1 MIVLFIFVVF
11 YFDLNV
17 LCMWFFNQL
26 GSWALEMSILNGYFD
41 PVVRAQPS
49 FFTVVVVLL

>member
-1 MIVLFIFVVF
+1 MYVV
-11 YFDLNV
+11 
-17 LCMWFFNQL
+17 FFNQL

-41 PVVRAQPS
+41 PVVSAQPS